1 MFNSFK
7 GIPVKLQTL
16 LMAVALVAAGSA
28 FAASDTTP
36 AGSTSSAGKPTTTA
50 SHKAKTKVKKT
61 SHKTAHHASASTHHM
76 GNSSGRR
83 SVSAATPATDLRS
96 SDRQSRIDDA
106 YNKWRSTHS

>member
-28 FAASDTTP
+28 FAASDTAP
-36 AGSTSSAGKPTTTA
+36 AGGTSSAGKPATA
-50 SHKAKTKVKKT
+50 APHKAKTKAKKT
-61 SHKTAHHASASTHHM
+61 SHKISHHASASTHHM
-76 GNSSGRR
+76 RNASGHM